1 MENTTTTNNPINEND
16 ITINQETLQ
25 RDVTYLIQQLYIGQ
39 IAKPGSKIEII
50 FEPKAK
56 IQTIVNGNIEVKEI
70 SIKDL

>member
-1 MENTTTTNNPINEND
+1 MENTTTTNNLINEND

-25 RDVTYLIQQLYIGQ
+25 RDVTYLIQQLYISQ

-56 IQTIVNGNIEVKEI
+56 IQTIVNGDIEVKEI